1 MDIEEFKLLRD
12 SSVGHNLIK
21 AARIYNE
28 FAIEMVK
35 TQLGV
40 EVLKPSHFQLFPH
53 IPFDGITIIEL
64 SQIMNISKQAVSQL
78 VNELINLG
86 ILKKRSNPNDRRSVL
101 ISFNTKGNVSI
112 MEGMKSL
119 KGLDSKIESILGLN
133 GSKKFN
139 KQLLE
144 IISNFGEL

>member
-1 MDIEEFKLLRD
+1 MDIEEFKLLRN

-21 AARIYNE
+21 AARLYNE
-28 FAIEMVK
+28 FAMSTVK

-40 EVLKPSHFQLFPH
+40 EGLKPSHFQCFPY
-53 IPFDGITIIEL
+53 IPFDGITIINL
-64 SQIMNISKQAVSQL
+64 AQTMNISKQAVSQL

-86 ILKKRSNPNDRRSVL
+86 VLKKSNNPSDRRSVL
-101 ISFNTKGNVSI
+101 ITFNTKGKASI

-119 KGLDSKIESILGLN
+119 KGLDSHIESILGKN
-133 GSKKFN
+133 DSKKFN

-144 IISNFGEL
+144 IISNFGE

>member
-1 MDIEEFKLLRD
+1 
-12 SSVGHNLIK
+12 
-21 AARIYNE
+21 
-28 FAIEMVK
+28 
-35 TQLGV
+35 
-40 EVLKPSHFQLFPH
+40 
-53 IPFDGITIIEL
+53 
-64 SQIMNISKQAVSQL
+64 MNISKQAVSQL